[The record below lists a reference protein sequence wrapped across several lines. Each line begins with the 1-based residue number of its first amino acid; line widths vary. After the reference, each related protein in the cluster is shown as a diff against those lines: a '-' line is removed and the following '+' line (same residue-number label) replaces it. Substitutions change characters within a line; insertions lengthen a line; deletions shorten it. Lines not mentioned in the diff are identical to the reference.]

1 MRAVELAV
9 YADALAGEAAS
20 LSARAER
27 ARSRLRQA
35 AIEKGARVELTAIA
49 VQRLEAL
56 GLLGAIDEPAARAEL
71 RELEAALDAL
81 EELQSWSRASSRPL
95 PRRETDQEAAV
106 VVVGWE
112 EIHRHRLHVPDP
124 RAQLELLPEPSNA
137 PFDRDLRG
145 AVALEPGQP
154 ERLDHV
160 ASHQLLLAE
169 AGELEHVAPARD
181 DARVPVTDDETRAGR
196 RVVVLEQFE

>member
-27 ARSRLRQA
+27 ARSRLRPA

-81 EELQSWSRASSRPL
+81 EELQSWV
-95 PRRETDQEAAV
+95 E
-106 VVVGWE
+106 
-112 EIHRHRLHVPDP
+112 
-124 RAQLELLPEPSNA
+124 
-137 PFDRDLRG
+137 
-145 AVALEPGQP
+145 
-154 ERLDHV
+154 
-160 ASHQLLLAE
+160 
-169 AGELEHVAPARD
+169 GELEA
-181 DARVPVTDDETRAGR
+181 VTAA
-196 RVVVLEQFE
+196 